1 MSAILFGSISTVAD
15 TSELQRAAFNRA
27 FEAHGLS
34 WNWDRDEYLSM
45 LEGSGGRKRIADY
58 AAAAGQSVD
67 AAEVHAT
74 KSRMFQESLAT
85 SGLTPRPGVVD
96 TIHGAKGQGMKV
108 ALVTTTS
115 PENVSA
121 LIGALAPAV
130 SSTDFDV
137 IVDASSVER
146 PKPDRAAYSLALER
160 LGEQHGSCVAVE
172 DNIDGV
178 RAATAA
184 GVTCIAFPNENTAG
198 HDFDAARLQVER
210 LDFDELRKL
219 IPSA

>member
-15 TSELQRAAFNRA
+15 TSELQREAFNRA
-27 FEAHGLS
+27 FDAHGLG
-34 WNWDRDEYLSM
+34 WNWGRDEYLSM

-67 AAEVHAT
+67 AAGVHAT

-85 SGLTPRPGVVD
+85 SGLAPRPGVVD
-96 TIHGAKGQGMKV
+96 IIHCAKDQGMKV

-121 LIGALAPAV
+121 LIDALAPAI
-130 SSTDFDV
+130 SPTDFDV

-146 PKPDRAAYSLALER
+146 PKPDGAAYSFALES
-160 LGEQHGSCVAVE
+160 LGEQHGDCVAVE

-184 GVTCIAFPNENTAG
+184 GVTCVAFPNENTAR
-198 HDFDAARLQVER
+198 HDFDAARARVER